1 MGRNPCHHYR
11 HTRGRLLFLGEAFIS
26 AISISK
32 KVKTLGG
39 RMKDG
44 KFYMYGNRRNSNVIN
59 VHLSQALPFF
69 DTKKVNKK
77 MIDSTSNCYC
87 N

>member
-1 MGRNPCHHYR
+1 MITLFRRGLYFR
-11 HTRGRLLFLGEAFIS
+11 HIHEL
-26 AISISK
+26 

-59 VHLSQALPFF
+59 VHLSQAFPFF

-77 MIDSTSNCYC
+77 
-87 N
+87 